1 MEPTPLPPEGELELV
16 DLIALLAERGDVLSL
31 AASRRL
37 AKFHEAFVA
46 LVEAQA
52 RILGEKAL
60 EQRRREQLERVLA
73 AFLSVEKAR
82 KAAEEAAK
90 AVGLRPAKVRDR
102 LGNAL
107 PFRPPVRRKR

>member
-1 MEPTPLPPEGELELV
+1 MESPLPPAEGPELV
-16 DLIALLAERGDVLSL
+16 ELIALLEARGDELSMV
-31 AASRRL
+31 AARRL
-37 AKFHEAFVA
+37 AKFHEAFVS

-52 RILGEKAL
+52 RILGEKAA

-73 AFLSVEKAR
+73 AFLSVERAR

-90 AVGLRPAKVRDR
+90 AVALRPAKVRDR

-107 PFRPPVRRKR
+107 PFRPPVKRKR